1 MRNLLI
7 RTGAIGAAVVS
18 ALGLTSFALAS
29 TSSPARLAQAA
40 QGTRP
45 AALTAAARVPAC
57 SSGELQAWIAAD
69 LTASDVN
76 DYYLLEFTNSGGQT
90 CTLYGYPGVSGLDA
104 SGQQVGA
111 PAQWTKFATP
121 RTVTLAPGQTAHA
134 QVAYLKQL
142 IGSECTY
149 VEPVTELRVY
159 PPGQRGARHAFLPV
173 DGITINRPY
182 LEVGPLQP
190 GF

>member
-29 TSSPARLAQAA
+29 TSSPARLAHGA
-40 QGTRP
+40 RP
-45 AALTAAARVPAC
+45 TALTAAARVPAC
-57 SSGELQAWIAAD
+57 SSGELQAWVAAD
-69 LTASDVN
+69 LAAYDVN

-90 CTLYGYPGVSGLDA
+90 CTLSGYPGVSGLNA
-104 SGQQVGA
+104 SGKQVGV
-111 PAQWTKFATP
+111 PARWTRFATP

-134 QVAYLKQL
+134 QIAYLKQL
-142 IGSECTY
+142 IGSERKY
-149 VEPVTELRVY
+149 AEPVTELRVY
-159 PPGQRGARHAFLPV
+159 PPGQRGARHAFFAV
-173 DGITINRPY
+173 DGITVSRPY